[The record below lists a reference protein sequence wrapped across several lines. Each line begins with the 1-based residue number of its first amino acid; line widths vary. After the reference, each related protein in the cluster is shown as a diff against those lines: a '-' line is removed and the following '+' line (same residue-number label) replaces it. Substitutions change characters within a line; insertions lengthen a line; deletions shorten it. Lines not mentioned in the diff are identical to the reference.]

1 MKNSMEK
8 TTIKYMELPINKIS
22 GDEYKVKIKPILYK
36 GRMESEGLKELAES
50 IKKSGLLQPI
60 IVYPEREETYQ
71 VLAGMRRLLAYKK
84 FIKEEKTIMCGIMS
98 KKLSSLELKLM
109 TLSPP
114 STTRVQP
121 SLQDHIDVCTELY
134 KRYGSIKNVASLTGL
149 SIKQVKEFLDLNKER

>member
-8 TTIKYMELPINKIS
+8 TTIKYMALPINKIS

-50 IKKSGLLQPI
+50 IKKNGLLHPI

-84 FIKEEKTIMCGIMS
+84 YIKEEKTVMCVMLS
-98 KKLSSLELKLM
+98 EKLSSDELKLI
-109 TLSPP
+109 TLSESP
-114 STTRVQP
+114 RP
-121 SLQDHIDVCTELY
+121 SLQDCIDTCTYLY
-134 KRYGSIKNVASLTGL
+134 EVYGSIQVVASKTGL